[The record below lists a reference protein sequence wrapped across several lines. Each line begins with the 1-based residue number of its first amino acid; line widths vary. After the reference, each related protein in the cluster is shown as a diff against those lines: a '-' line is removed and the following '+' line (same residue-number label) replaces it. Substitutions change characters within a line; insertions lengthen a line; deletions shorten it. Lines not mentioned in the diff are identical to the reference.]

1 MKSKPIIVIFL
12 TVFLYLL
19 GFGIV
24 IPIIPLLSRDFGAT
38 AFESGLLMSIYSLM
52 QFICSPF
59 WGRLS
64 DKYGRRPIILTCL
77 IGEGLA
83 YILFAHA
90 GSLTGLFVARF
101 FAGLFS
107 GSISTASAYIS
118 DITPPEKRSSGMA
131 IIGAAF
137 GLGFV
142 FGPAIGGGLVLLSQ
156 NFATTPHFESQF
168 CAYFVAI
175 LCFANFIFGYF
186 KLTESKNPNSSTA
199 KKTQS
204 RFQLLWQY
212 FQNKTISPLL
222 LIFLLASLSMSIMEA
237 TLILFMS
244 EKFHWDLKTVSFGFA
259 YIGVIIV
266 FTQGYLVRKI
276 LPIYGE
282 KQIMRVGLFLMT
294 IGLGGIAFV
303 PTVAWMAFLM
313 TCLGLGSGMV
323 NPATMGSISL
333 LANQDEQGVIMGV
346 TQSMAS
352 LGRIIGPAVGGFL
365 FGALHIE
372 TPFIASGFLALFA
385 FAIVVII
392 FSRLPE
398 ASKKI

>member
-1 MKSKPIIVIFL
+1 MKSKPIIIIFL

-38 AFESGLLMSIYSLM
+38 ALESGLLMSIYSLM
-52 QFICSPF
+52 QFIFAPF

-64 DKYGRRPIILTCL
+64 DKYGRRPIILICL
-77 IGEGLA
+77 VGEGLS

-90 GSLTGLFVARF
+90 NTLLGLFIARF

-142 FGPAIGGGLVLLSQ
+142 FGPALGGVLVLIAQRFST
-156 NFATTPHFESQF
+156 APHFEAQF
-168 CAYFVAI
+168 CAYFVAA
-175 LCFANFIFGYF
+175 LCFANFIFGFFKLKESRDFSATVTKKESRLQLLTRYF
-186 KLTESKNPNSSTA
+186 K
-199 KKTQS
+199 
-204 RFQLLWQY
+204 
-212 FQNKTISPLL
+212 NKTVSPLL
-222 LIFLLASLSMSIMEA
+222 VIFLLSSLSMAIMEA
-237 TLILFMS
+237 TLILFMK
-244 EKFHWDLKTVSFGFA
+244 ERFNWDLKTVSFGFA
-259 YIGVIIV
+259 YIGVTIV
-266 FTQGYLVRKI
+266 FTQGYLIRKI

-282 KQIMRVGLFLMT
+282 KQIMRIGLLLMA
-294 IGLGGIAFV
+294 IGLGGIGFASNIL
-303 PTVAWMAFLM
+303 WMAVLM
-313 TCLGLGSGMV
+313 TLLGLGSGMV

-333 LANQDEQGVIMGV
+333 LATKEEQGLIMGV
-346 TQSMAS
+346 TQSMSS
-352 LGRIIGPAVGGFL
+352 LGRIIGPAFGGFL

-372 TPFIASGFLALFA
+372 APFLASGLLALSA
-385 FAIVVII
+385 FIIVVII

>member
-1 MKSKPIIVIFL
+1 MKSKPIIIIFI

-19 GFGIV
+19 GFGII

-52 QFICSPF
+52 QFTCSPI

-64 DKYGRRPIILTCL
+64 DKYGRRPIILICL

-83 YILFAHA
+83 YIMFAHA
-90 GSLTGLFVARF
+90 STLVGLFVARF
-101 FAGLFS
+101 FAGIFS

-137 GLGFV
+137 GLGFM
-142 FGPAIGGGLVLLSQ
+142 FGPALGGVLVLLAQS
-156 NFATTPHFESQF
+156 FSTATHFEAQF
-168 CAYFVAI
+168 SAYFVAL
-175 LCFANFIFGYF
+175 LCFANFVFGYF
-186 KLTESKNPNSSTA
+186 KLTESRDLTA
-199 KKTQS
+199 PLRAAQS
-204 RFQLLWQY
+204 RFALLFHY
-212 FQNKTISPLL
+212 FSSKTLSPLL
-222 LIFLLASLSMSIMEA
+222 FIFLLSSLSMAIMEA
-237 TLILFMS
+237 TLILFMK
-244 EKFHWDLKTVSFGFA
+244 ERFNWDLKTVSFGFA
-259 YIGVIIV
+259 YIGVVIV

-276 LPIYGE
+276 LPLYGE
-282 KQIMRVGLFLMT
+282 KKVMRVGLFLMF
-294 IGLGGIAFV
+294 IGLGAIGIAPNV
-303 PTVAWMAFLM
+303 WWMALLM
-313 TCLGLGSGMV
+313 TFLGLGSGMV

-333 LANQDEQGVIMGV
+333 LADKDEQGVVMGV

-352 LGRIIGPAVGGFL
+352 LGRIIGPALGGFL

-372 TPFIASGFLALFA
+372 APFFTSGFLALSA
-385 FAIVVII
+385 FIIVVII